1 MKTSGLTIT
10 VGVLLCFYC
19 LGNLFGG
26 MGTWTKAGML
36 GGVLSMNQSINQ
48 MTKHNPSASE
58 QNRVSRTQNSQIM
71 YYGLALLIFALAILS
86 LITAIGL
93 FGGHEWTPPALIA
106 VIVIGAIVELQDLV
120 EDGFGFLSILWIGTL
135 VLAAVVAG
143 QIMNSSTSQPE
154 LVRVTED
161 Q

>member
-48 MTKHNPSASE
+48 MTKNNPSSAE
-58 QNRVSRTQNSQIM
+58 QKRVSQTKNSQVM

-93 FGGHEWTPPALIA
+93 FGGHDWTPPALIA
-106 VIVIGAIVELQDLV
+106 VIIMGAIVELQDLM

-143 QIMNSSTSQPE
+143 QSMSSNAPE
-154 LVRVTED
+154 LVRVKE

>member
-19 LGNLFGG
+19 LGNFFGG
-26 MGTWTKAGML
+26 IGTWSKAGML
-36 GGVLSMNQSINQ
+36 GGMMSMNQSLNQ
-48 MTKHNPSASE
+48 MTKHSPSAAERKDVQSAK
-58 QNRVSRTQNSQIM
+58 STQIM

-93 FGGHEWTPPALIA
+93 FGGQEWAPKALIV
-106 VIVIGAIVELQDLV
+106 VIALGAIVELQDLI

-135 VLAAVVAG
+135 VLAAVAVG
-143 QIMNSSTSQPE
+143 QIMNLTDEPE
-154 LVRVTED
+154 LVQVED
-161 Q
+161 R